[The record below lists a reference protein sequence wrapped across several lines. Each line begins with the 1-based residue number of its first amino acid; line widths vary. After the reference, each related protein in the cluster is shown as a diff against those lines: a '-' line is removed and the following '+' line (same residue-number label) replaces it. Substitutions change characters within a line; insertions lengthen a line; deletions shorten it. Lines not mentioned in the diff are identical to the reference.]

1 MTGVVLNEIGVV
13 AGNDMTPECA
23 FVKLSYLLAQDHLS
37 LEAKKRWMATSM
49 VGEMYTVA
57 V

>member
-1 MTGVVLNEIGVV
+1 VLNEIGVV

-37 LEAKKRWMATSM
+37 LEAKKRWLGMSM
-49 VGEMYTVA
+49 VGEMASVA
-57 V
+57 T